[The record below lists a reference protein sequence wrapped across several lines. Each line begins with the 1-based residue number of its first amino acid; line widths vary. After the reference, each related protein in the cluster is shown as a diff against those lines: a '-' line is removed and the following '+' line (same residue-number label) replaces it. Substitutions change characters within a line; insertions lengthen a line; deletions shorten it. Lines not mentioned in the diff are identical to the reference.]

1 MSRTPISRELDARA
15 RRSLPGGDTRWATY
29 YQPYPAYMVR
39 GEGCTLTDADGNQYL
54 DFQNNYTSLVHGHAH
69 PAITAAIQQQA
80 ANSVVYGAPAAQQFE
95 LADLITSRLPGV
107 DQLRFTNSGTEANMM
122 AMRAARA
129 FTGKPVILK
138 MDGGYHGSHDMAEV
152 NITPDLSG
160 SRLPVPRVEA
170 DGVPDAVLGAVA
182 VARFNDLE
190 SVDEVLNTHAG
201 QVAAIITEPLMNTAG
216 IILPDEGFLAGLRA
230 LADRYGALL
239 IFDEVVTMR
248 LHAGGYQGK
257 SGVLPDL
264 TALGKLIGGGLPIGA
279 FGGRADIM
287 SLYDPARP
295 NGFHHS
301 GTFNGN
307 PLTMAAGIASV
318 NALTPQAI
326 AHINQLGATLR
337 KGMDEAFAEA
347 GIHGHTTGE
356 GSLAYVHWTARQDYL
371 CRGRGALEAKSRRT
385 APPAAHGTAQSGHL
399 RRQPRAVQ
407 PLHAH
412 DRQRDRP
419 SARSV
424 LRCTV
429 HAETVRCRSGAAFA
443 GVNRTGGHDECRPL
457 DPRRSRDRPQPGHR
471 PADGCCHPG
480 RLHRRAGGGAA
491 GRRRAPGA

>member
-1 MSRTPISRELDARA
+1 MSANHLVKDDILQRYVSRTPISRALDARA

-170 DGVPDAVLGAVA
+170 DGVPNAVLGAVA

-337 KGMDEAFAEA
+337 KGMDEAFVEA

-356 GSLAYVHWTARQDYL
+356 GSLAYVHWTADKITSAADVVRWKQKAAEL
-371 CRGRGALEAKSRRT
+371 PRLLHMELLNRGIFAANRGLFNLSTPMTGKGIDQSLEAFCAALFTLKPYVADL
-385 APPAAHGTAQSGHL
+385 APHL
-399 RRQPRAVQ
+399 LV
-407 PLHAH
+407 
-412 DRQRDRP
+412 
-419 SARSV
+419 
-424 LRCTV
+424 
-429 HAETVRCRSGAAFA
+429 
-443 GVNRTGGHDECRPL
+443 
-457 DPRRSRDRPQPGHR
+457 
-471 PADGCCHPG
+471 
-480 RLHRRAGGGAA
+480 
-491 GRRRAPGA
+491 

>member
-1 MSRTPISRELDARA
+1 MTANHPVKDDILQRYVSRTPISRELDARA

-39 GEGCTLTDADGNQYL
+39 GEGCTLIDADGNQYL

-160 SRLPVPRVEA
+160 RRLPVPRVEA
-170 DGVPDAVLGAVA
+170 DGVPEAVLGAVA

-201 QVAAIITEPLMNTAG
+201 QIAAIITEPLMNTAG
-216 IILPDEGFLAGLRA
+216 IILPDEGFLAGLRE
-230 LADRYGALL
+230 LADRCGALL

-287 SLYDPARP
+287 RLYDPARP

-337 KGMDEAFAEA
+337 KGMDEAFVEA

-356 GSLAYVHWTARQDYL
+356 GSLAYVHWTGDKITSAEHVVRWKQKAAEL
-371 CRGRGALEAKSRRT
+371 PRLLHMELLNRGIFAANRGLFNLSTPMTGTEIDRTLEAFCAALFTLKPYVADQ
-385 APPAAHGTAQSGHL
+385 APQL
-399 RRQPRAVQ
+399 LV
-407 PLHAH
+407 
-412 DRQRDRP
+412 
-419 SARSV
+419 
-424 LRCTV
+424 
-429 HAETVRCRSGAAFA
+429 
-443 GVNRTGGHDECRPL
+443 
-457 DPRRSRDRPQPGHR
+457 
-471 PADGCCHPG
+471 
-480 RLHRRAGGGAA
+480 
-491 GRRRAPGA
+491 

>member
-1 MSRTPISRELDARA
+1 MSANHPVKDDILQRYVSRTPISRELDARA

-356 GSLAYVHWTARQDYL
+356 GSLAYVHWTADKITSAADVVRWKQKAAEL
-371 CRGRGALEAKSRRT
+371 PRLLHMELLNRGIFAANRGLFNLSTPMTGKEIDQSLEAFCAALFTLKPYVADQ
-385 APPAAHGTAQSGHL
+385 APHL
-399 RRQPRAVQ
+399 LV
-407 PLHAH
+407 
-412 DRQRDRP
+412 
-419 SARSV
+419 
-424 LRCTV
+424 
-429 HAETVRCRSGAAFA
+429 
-443 GVNRTGGHDECRPL
+443 
-457 DPRRSRDRPQPGHR
+457 
-471 PADGCCHPG
+471 
-480 RLHRRAGGGAA
+480 
-491 GRRRAPGA
+491 

>member
-1 MSRTPISRELDARA
+1 MSANHLVKDDILQRYVSRTPISRALDARA

-39 GEGCTLTDADGNQYL
+39 GAGCTLTDADGNQYL

-170 DGVPDAVLGAVA
+170 DGVPNAVLGAVA

-337 KGMDEAFAEA
+337 KGMDEAFVEA

-356 GSLAYVHWTARQDYL
+356 GSLAYVHWTADKITSAADVVRWKQKAAEL
-371 CRGRGALEAKSRRT
+371 PRLLHMELLNRGIFAANRGLFNLSTPMTGKEIDRAL
-385 APPAAHGTAQSGHL
+385 
-399 RRQPRAVQ
+399 
-407 PLHAH
+407 
-412 DRQRDRP
+412 
-419 SARSV
+419 
-424 LRCTV
+424 
-429 HAETVRCRSGAAFA
+429 AAFCA
-443 GVNRTGGHDECRPL
+443 ALFTLKPYL
-457 DPRRSRDRPQPGHR
+457 
-471 PADGCCHPG
+471 ADQ
-480 RLHRRAGGGAA
+480 
-491 GRRRAPGA
+491 APHLLG